1 MAARAE
7 LKEVVADY
15 AKWWWLWLVA
25 GIAWIL
31 VAMVI
36 LQLDGSSV
44 RTVGVIVGI
53 MLFVAGLQYLL
64 IAMIAGGW
72 KWLWGLFGIVL
83 LLAGGTAML
92 APVEAFTSLADMLG
106 FLFVFVGMIWIIE
119 AFAERGLGDFWWL
132 TLVAGIL
139 MLILGFWAGG
149 QFLFD
154 KAYMLLVFAG
164 MWALMRGLLDIVRAF
179 QIRMTGTIA
188 AQL

>member
-1 MAARAE
+1 MAARSE
-7 LKEVVADY
+7 VKEVIADY

-36 LQLDGSSV
+36 LQLDESSV

-64 IAMIAGGW
+64 IAFIGGGW
-72 KWLWGLFGIVL
+72 NWLWGIFGIVL
-83 LLAGGTAML
+83 LLAGASAMFY
-92 APVEAFTSLADMLG
+92 PVDAFASLADMLG
-106 FLFVFVGMIWIIE
+106 FLFAFVGIIWIVE
-119 AFAERGLGDFWWL
+119 AFAEKGFRDFWWL
-132 TLVAGIL
+132 TLVSGIL
-139 MLILGFWAGG
+139 MLVLGFWAGG
-149 QFLFD
+149 QFFVD

-164 MWALMRGLLDIVRAF
+164 IWAIMRGLLDMVRAF
-179 QIRMTGTIA
+179 QIRVTGTIA